1 VNSVVRFTGRVVM
14 SSVEVVVRADDASA
28 AAVIG

>member
-28 AAVIG
+28 AGVIG